1 MKLSKIKSIKK
12 IQLNNKIPVYDIE
25 VKKNHNFILNNGLVV
40 HNCIPYQTLKSAI
53 YEERL
58 LLYEAPLLTEELIG
72 LERNNNGKID
82 HGPSGINSKD
92 QADAVCGALY
102 NASQHAEEFAF
113 EFGEDLSLAVEVSGQ
128 ISNDVRLKQ
137 QITLDFEQELQRA
150 FENQNQKQYREELVK
165 RDNEYFRDFGAGK
178 AQVLNPYY
186 LSQGIIL

>member
-25 VKKNHNFILNNGLVV
+25 VKKNHNFILDNDLVV
-40 HNCIPYQTLKSAI
+40 HNCLPYQTLKSAI

-72 LERNNNGKID
+72 LERNSNGKID

-92 QADAVCGALY
+92 QSDALCGSLY
-102 NASQHAEEFAF
+102 NASLHAEEFAF
-113 EFGEDLSLAVEVSGQ
+113 EYGEDLSLAVEVSGTATNEEQ
-128 ISNDVRLKQ
+128 VKK

-150 FENQNQKQYREELVK
+150 FENAAQRNYREEVVK
-165 RDNEYFRDFGAGK
+165 HDEDVFKDFGMGRAK
-178 AQVLNPYY
+178 ALNPYY
-186 LSQGIIL
+186 LSQGIII